1 MLKLHFKKKTLKFID
16 TWQNFISVYKSSE
29 LYQLKVDFDAN
40 LNGLF

>member
-16 TWQNFISVYKSSE
+16 AWRNFISVYKSLK
-29 LYQLKVDFDAN
+29 LYQSKVDFDAN